1 MARYGDKKERD
12 DKKERSNYFI
22 KRHPKQVCFFCKE
35 KIDYIDYKDLNLLR
49 RFMNDKSKIK
59 PKRVT
64 GTCVQHQSKLA
75 TAIKRA
81 REMALLKY
89 PVK

>member
-1 MARYGDKKERD
+1 MARYAVKKNKD
-12 DKKERSNYFI
+12 DKKEKSNYFFR
-22 KRHPKQVCFFCKE
+22 KHPKKVCFFCKE

-81 REMALLKY
+81 REMALIKY
-89 PVK
+89 SVK